1 VPEPEKNDLVIQE
14 LRAIQDAASDLQ
26 RRIGMVIKELGG
38 EGIPDAAARA
48 ELARQTVEKLRQV
61 SRARGLGLR
70 TSGRGGA
77 RAGKAVASLDE
88 DSSDSAESSD
98 SVAGSSGSE
107 VA

>member
-1 VPEPEKNDLVIQE
+1 MPEPEKNELVIQE
-14 LRAIQDAASDLQ
+14 LRAIQDVASDLQ

-48 ELARQTVEKLRQV
+48 ELARSTVEKLRQV

-77 RAGKAVASLDE
+77 RAGRAAATPDA
-88 DSSDSAESSD
+88 DSSENDS
-98 SVAGSSGSE
+98 GSADEGSE